1 MGWTDDGCMPLCT
14 WSVIHGLPVLVQVHG
29 LLHVI
34 RGLGS
39 RLLLLLLHTT
49 SLYALLHSI
58 DIEHS
63 SRDAAIHY
71 EGGKDGT
78 GIAAEEGVEG
88 RDIAFG

>member
-1 MGWTDDGCMPLCT
+1 MDGWDGYMLLLT
-14 WSVIHGLPVLVQVHG
+14 WSVIHGLSVLVQVYG

-39 RLLLLLLHTT
+39 RLLLLLLLHTV

-58 DIEHS
+58 DIEG
-63 SRDAAIHY
+63 DAAVHY
-71 EGGKDGT
+71 ERGKDGT
-78 GIAAEEGVEG
+78 GIAAEERVEG